1 VTCLEVREL
10 LPEHAIGVL
19 GEPERERIQR
29 HLQTCAGCRKEAGDL
44 GQAASTLAFALQP
57 VRVPEGLGEQVV
69 ARVRRAAG
77 APRTRRRARTATA
90 GLLAAAIVFASLG
103 WGAVMAGRA
112 ERFADR
118 AAQAQREQ
126 AIAIEHFQ
134 QVLGNVIPGGA
145 PSDNETHIGQLAPVA
160 ASGTGGGFAL
170 QLVSPQILD
179 FVMVRVNGLDDP
191 SALPMHVQLVND
203 RGRVLRA
210 GRIDTLDANGGAE
223 VYHQFRTQ
231 GLGGFTTVNVVDSGG
246 RLVLTGTVDQ
256 SA

>member
-1 VTCLEVREL
+1 M
-10 LPEHAIGVL
+10 
-19 GEPERERIQR
+19 
-29 HLQTCAGCRKEAGDL
+29 
-44 GQAASTLAFALQP
+44 
-57 VRVPEGLGEQVV
+57 
-69 ARVRRAAG
+69 
-77 APRTRRRARTATA
+77 
-90 GLLAAAIVFASLG
+90 FASLG

-118 AAQAQREQ
+118 AAQAQRQQ

-134 QVLGNVIPGGA
+134 HVLGNVIPGGA
-145 PSDNETHIGQLAPVA
+145 PSDNETHIGQVAPV

-170 QLVSPQILD
+170 QLVSPRILD
-179 FVMVRVNGLDDP
+179 FVMVIVNGLYDP
-191 SALPMHVQLVND
+191 SALPMRVQLVND

-210 GRIDTLDANGGAE
+210 GRIDALDANGGAE

-256 SA
+256 SD

>member
-19 GEPERERIQR
+19 GELEHQRVQR
-29 HLQTCAGCRKEAGDL
+29 HLKTCAGCRKEAGDL
-44 GQAASTLAFALQP
+44 GQAASTLAFAVAPAPL
-57 VRVPEGLGEQVV
+57 PEGLDDRVV

-77 APRTRRRARTATA
+77 APGTRRRARTATVA
-90 GLLAAAIVFASLG
+90 LVAAALVFGSLG

-134 QVLGNVIPGGA
+134 QVLGNVIPGGSL
-145 PSDNETHIGQLAPVA
+145 SDNETHIGQLAPVA
-160 ASGTGGGFAL
+160 AGTGGGFAL
-170 QLVSPQILD
+170 QLVSPRILD
-179 FVMVRVNGLDDP
+179 FVMVIVNGLDDP
-191 SALPMHVQLVND
+191 SVLPLRVQLVND

-210 GRIDTLDANGGAE
+210 GRIDALDANGGAE

-231 GLGGFTTVNVVDSGG
+231 GLGGFTTVNVVDAAG

-256 SA
+256 SS

>member
-1 VTCLEVREL
+1 MTCLEVREL

-19 GEPERERIQR
+19 GELEHERIQR

-44 GQAASTLAFALQP
+44 GQAASTLAFALAP
-57 VRVPEGLGEQVV
+57 APMPDSLGDRVV
-69 ARVRRAAG
+69 AGVRRAAD
-77 APRTRRRARTATA
+77 APGTRRRARTATVA
-90 GLLAAAIVFASLG
+90 LVAAALVFASLG

-126 AIAIEHFQ
+126 AVAIEHFQ
-134 QVLGNVIPGGA
+134 QVLGNVIPGGSL
-145 PSDNETHIGQLAPVA
+145 SDNETHIGQLAPVA
-160 ASGTGGGFAL
+160 AGTGGGFAL
-170 QLVSPQILD
+170 QLVSPRILD
-179 FVMVRVNGLDDP
+179 FVMVIVNGLDDP
-191 SALPMHVQLVND
+191 SMLPLRVQLVND

-231 GLGGFTTVNVVDSGG
+231 GLGGFTTVNVVDPVG

-256 SA
+256 SN

>member
-1 VTCLEVREL
+1 MTCLEVREL

-19 GEPERERIQR
+19 GELEHQRVQR
-29 HLQTCAGCRKEAGDL
+29 HLKTCAGCRKEAGDL
-44 GQAASTLAFALQP
+44 GQAASTLAFAVAPAPL
-57 VRVPEGLGEQVV
+57 PEGLDDRVV

-77 APRTRRRARTATA
+77 APGTRRRARTATVA
-90 GLLAAAIVFASLG
+90 LVAAALVFGSLG

-126 AIAIEHFQ
+126 AVAIEHFQ
-134 QVLGNVIPGGA
+134 QVLGNVIPGGSL
-145 PSDNETHIGQLAPVA
+145 SDNETHIGQLAPVA
-160 ASGTGGGFAL
+160 AGTGGGFAL
-170 QLVSPQILD
+170 QLVSPRILD
-179 FVMVRVNGLDDP
+179 FVMVIVNGLDDP
-191 SALPMHVQLVND
+191 SALPMRVQLVND

-210 GRIDTLDANGGAE
+210 GRIDALDANGGAE

-256 SA
+256 SD

>member
-1 VTCLEVREL
+1 MTCLEVREL

-19 GEPERERIQR
+19 GELEHERIQR

-44 GQAASTLAFALQP
+44 GQAASTLAFALAP
-57 VRVPEGLGEQVV
+57 VPVPESLGDRVV

-77 APRTRRRARTATA
+77 APGTRRRARTATVA
-90 GLLAAAIVFASLG
+90 LVAAALVFASLG

-126 AIAIEHFQ
+126 ATAIEHFQ
-134 QVLGNVIPGGA
+134 QVLGNVIPGGSL
-145 PSDNETHIGQLAPVA
+145 SDNETHIGQLAPVA
-160 ASGTGGGFAL
+160 AGSGGGFAL
-170 QLVSPQILD
+170 QLVSPRILD
-179 FVMVRVNGLDDP
+179 FVMVIVNGLDDP
-191 SALPMHVQLVND
+191 SVLPLRVELVND

-210 GRIDTLDANGGAE
+210 GRIHTLDANGGAE

-231 GLGGFTTVNVVDSGG
+231 GLGGFTTVNVVDPAG

-256 SA
+256 SN

>member
-19 GEPERERIQR
+19 GELEHQRVQR
-29 HLQTCAGCRKEAGDL
+29 HLKTCAGCRKEAGDL
-44 GQAASTLAFALQP
+44 GQAASTLAFAVAPAPL
-57 VRVPEGLGEQVV
+57 PEGLDDRVV

-77 APRTRRRARTATA
+77 APGTRRRARTATVA
-90 GLLAAAIVFASLG
+90 LVAAALVFGSLG

-134 QVLGNVIPGGA
+134 QVLGNVIPGGSL
-145 PSDNETHIGQLAPVA
+145 SDNETHIGQLAPVA
-160 ASGTGGGFAL
+160 AGTGGGFAL
-170 QLVSPQILD
+170 QLVSPRILD
-179 FVMVRVNGLDDP
+179 FVMVIVNGLDDP
-191 SALPMHVQLVND
+191 SALPMRVQLVND

-210 GRIDTLDANGGAE
+210 GRIDALDANGGAE

-231 GLGGFTTVNVVDSGG
+231 GLGGFTTVNVVDSDG

-256 SA
+256 SD

>member
-1 VTCLEVREL
+1 MTCLEVREL

-19 GEPERERIQR
+19 GELEHVRIQR

-44 GQAASTLAFALQP
+44 GQAASTLAFALAP
-57 VRVPEGLGEQVV
+57 APVPEGLDDRVV

-77 APRTRRRARTATA
+77 APGTRRRARTATVA
-90 GLLAAAIVFASLG
+90 LVAAALVFGSLG

-134 QVLGNVIPGGA
+134 QVLGNVIPGGSL
-145 PSDNETHIGQLAPVA
+145 SDNETHIGQLAPVA
-160 ASGTGGGFAL
+160 AGTGGGFAL
-170 QLVSPQILD
+170 QLVSPRILD
-179 FVMVRVNGLDDP
+179 FVMVIVNGLDDP
-191 SALPMHVQLVND
+191 SVLPLRVQLVND

-231 GLGGFTTVNVVDSGG
+231 GLGGFTSVNVVDPAG

-256 SA
+256 SS

>member
-1 VTCLEVREL
+1 
-10 LPEHAIGVL
+10 
-19 GEPERERIQR
+19 
-29 HLQTCAGCRKEAGDL
+29 
-44 GQAASTLAFALQP
+44 
-57 VRVPEGLGEQVV
+57 
-69 ARVRRAAG
+69 
-77 APRTRRRARTATA
+77 
-90 GLLAAAIVFASLG
+90 VFASLG

-126 AIAIEHFQ
+126 ATAIEHFQ
-134 QVLGNVIPGGA
+134 QVLGDVIPGGV
-145 PSDNETHIGQLAPVA
+145 PSDNETHIGQLAPV

-179 FVMVRVNGLDDP
+179 FVMVIVNGLDDP
-191 SALPMHVQLVND
+191 SALPMRVQLVND

-223 VYHQFRTQ
+223 VYRQFRTQ

-256 SA
+256 SD

>member
-1 VTCLEVREL
+1 MTCLEVREL

-19 GEPERERIQR
+19 GELEHQRVQR
-29 HLQTCAGCRKEAGDL
+29 HLKTCAGCRKEAGDL
-44 GQAASTLAFALQP
+44 GQAASTLAFAVAPAPL
-57 VRVPEGLGEQVV
+57 PEGLDDRVV

-77 APRTRRRARTATA
+77 APGTRRRARTATVA
-90 GLLAAAIVFASLG
+90 LVAAALVFGSLG

-134 QVLGNVIPGGA
+134 QVLGNVIPGGSL
-145 PSDNETHIGQLAPVA
+145 SDNETHIGQLAPVA
-160 ASGTGGGFAL
+160 AGTGGGFAL
-170 QLVSPQILD
+170 QLVSPRILD
-179 FVMVRVNGLDDP
+179 FVMVIVNGLDDP
-191 SALPMHVQLVND
+191 SVLPLRVQLVND

-231 GLGGFTTVNVVDSGG
+231 GLGGFTSVNVVDPDG

-256 SA
+256 ST

>member
-19 GEPERERIQR
+19 GELEHQRVQR
-29 HLQTCAGCRKEAGDL
+29 HLKTCAGCRKEAGDL
-44 GQAASTLAFALQP
+44 GQAASTLGFALAPAQ
-57 VRVPEGLGEQVV
+57 VPDGLGDRVV

-77 APRTRRRARTATA
+77 APGTRRRARTATVA
-90 GLLAAAIVFASLG
+90 LVAAALVFGSLG

-134 QVLGNVIPGGA
+134 QVLGNVIPGGSL
-145 PSDNETHIGQLAPVA
+145 SDNETHIGQLAPVA
-160 ASGTGGGFAL
+160 AGTGGGFAL
-170 QLVSPQILD
+170 QLVSPRILD
-179 FVMVRVNGLDDP
+179 FVMVIVNGLDDP
-191 SALPMHVQLVND
+191 SVLPLRVQLVND

-210 GRIDTLDANGGAE
+210 GRIDALDANGGAE

-231 GLGGFTTVNVVDSGG
+231 GLGGFTTVNVVDAAG
-246 RLVLTGTVDQ
+246 RPVLTGTVDQ
-256 SA
+256 SS

>member
-1 VTCLEVREL
+1 MTCLEVREL

-19 GEPERERIQR
+19 GELEHERIQR

-44 GQAASTLAFALQP
+44 GQAASTLAFALAP
-57 VRVPEGLGEQVV
+57 VPVPDGLGDRVV

-77 APRTRRRARTATA
+77 APGTRRRARTATVA
-90 GLLAAAIVFASLG
+90 LVAAALVFASLG

-134 QVLGNVIPGGA
+134 QVLGNVIPGGSL
-145 PSDNETHIGQLAPVA
+145 SDNETHIGQLAPVA
-160 ASGTGGGFAL
+160 GGTGGGFAL
-170 QLVSPQILD
+170 QLVSPRILD
-179 FVMVRVNGLDDP
+179 FVMVIVNGLDDP
-191 SALPMHVQLVND
+191 SVLPLRVQLVND

-210 GRIDTLDANGGAE
+210 GRIDALDANGGAE

-231 GLGGFTTVNVVDSGG
+231 GLGGFTTVNVVDPAG
-246 RLVLTGTVDQ
+246 RAVLTGTVDQ
-256 SA
+256 ST

>member
-19 GEPERERIQR
+19 GELEHQRVQR
-29 HLQTCAGCRKEAGDL
+29 HLKTCAGCRKEAGDL
-44 GQAASTLAFALQP
+44 GQAASTLAFAVAPAPL
-57 VRVPEGLGEQVV
+57 PEGLDDRVV

-77 APRTRRRARTATA
+77 APGTRRRARTATVA
-90 GLLAAAIVFASLG
+90 LVAAALVFGSLG

-134 QVLGNVIPGGA
+134 QVLGNVIPGGSL
-145 PSDNETHIGQLAPVA
+145 SDNETHIGQLAPVA
-160 ASGTGGGFAL
+160 AGTGGGFAL
-170 QLVSPQILD
+170 QLVSPRILD
-179 FVMVRVNGLDDP
+179 FVMVIVNGLDDP
-191 SALPMHVQLVND
+191 SVLPLRVQLVND

-210 GRIDTLDANGGAE
+210 GRIDALDANGGAE

-231 GLGGFTTVNVVDSGG
+231 GLGGFTTVNVVDAAG
-246 RLVLTGTVDQ
+246 RPVLTGTVDQ
-256 SA
+256 SS

>member
-19 GEPERERIQR
+19 GELEHVRIQR

-44 GQAASTLAFALQP
+44 GQAASTLAFALAP
-57 VRVPEGLGEQVV
+57 APVPEGLDDRVV

-77 APRTRRRARTATA
+77 APGTRRRARTATVA
-90 GLLAAAIVFASLG
+90 LVAAALVFASLG

-126 AIAIEHFQ
+126 AVAIEHFQ
-134 QVLGNVIPGGA
+134 QVLGNVIPGGSL
-145 PSDNETHIGQLAPVA
+145 SDNETHIGQLAPV

-170 QLVSPQILD
+170 QLVSPRILD
-179 FVMVRVNGLDDP
+179 FVMVIVNGLDDP
-191 SALPMHVQLVND
+191 SALPMRVQLVND

-210 GRIDTLDANGGAE
+210 GRIDALDANGGAE

-231 GLGGFTTVNVVDSGG
+231 GLGGFTTVNVVDSDG
-246 RLVLTGTVDQ
+246 RLVLTGSVDQ
-256 SA
+256 SD